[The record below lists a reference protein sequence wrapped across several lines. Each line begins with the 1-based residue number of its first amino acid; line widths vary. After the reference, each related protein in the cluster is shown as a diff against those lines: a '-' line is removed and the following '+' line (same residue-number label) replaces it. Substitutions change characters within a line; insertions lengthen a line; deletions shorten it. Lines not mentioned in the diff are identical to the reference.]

1 VSGSRVPLA
10 WTLFGLTALL
20 AVGQVVVLVSAE
32 AALFS
37 AENLDDGFPLV
48 TIATVVASAVGL
60 LIVSR
65 YPRHRVGWLFL
76 IGQVGT
82 IVGLLTQSVAFVAMT
97 EGLTSRTAGQWTLW
111 VSLQFGGVFALTLV
125 ALLLLVAPDGKLLS
139 PRWRWA
145 VAVVLVG
152 IVVHNGAVVLGVDPA
167 DLTAEANAPGTS
179 SVVPLLTLSGGVL
192 LVIGLACGAVCLFK
206 RLRASSGPERA
217 QLRWIAAAAT
227 ALALSLPMGTLLD
240 LLLDV
245 PPWVA
250 VTPLMAAYL
259 ALPIC
264 TGVAILR
271 WRLYDI
277 DLILNRSSVM
287 ALLSG
292 FVALG
297 YVAVVVALAEL
308 AHDKAAW
315 PSLVAT
321 VLVALAF
328 QPARRRASQ
337 LADRLVYGEQ
347 AAPYEALAA
356 FTDELKHSSS
366 LADLLPR
373 TAEAAGRVTGAER
386 ARVWVELPGHP
397 PTTAEWSDTAGR
409 GGPTQEELVPV
420 VEGGEQLGGLVM
432 TMPPGR
438 QLRRTE
444 SRLLHDVAAQ
454 LGAAFRGVQLE
465 RELAER
471 VRLLDIQRQQL
482 AQSQARLRST
492 QVRERRRFEAAIAEQ
507 VLPFIAPLADRL
519 RELEKTS
526 TATGRWPEA
535 EVDQLVRNANQ
546 GLEALRAL
554 TRRVFP
560 AQLTRRGLVSTLSTH
575 LVQANAGH
583 TLDVDFDPT
592 ARFRPE
598 VESTAYFCAVEL
610 LRHFGQ
616 AVRVSLA
623 ANDKEL
629 VLTVTGSNTG
639 RAKDG
644 ARHLLDRVEGL
655 GGTISLVQ
663 EREHTLATVRLP
675 LAASAPAVEEIEQPV
690 GAEVRLPKIASGSAL

>member
-1 VSGSRVPLA
+1 VSGCRIPFA
-10 WTLFGLTALL
+10 CGLFGLTALL
-20 AVGQVVVLVSAE
+20 AVGQVAVLVSAE
-32 AALFS
+32 AELFS
-37 AENLDDGFPLV
+37 AENVDDGFPLV

-82 IVGLLTQSVAFVAMT
+82 IVGLLTQSVAFVALT
-97 EGLTSRTAGQWTLW
+97 EGLMSRTAGQWTMW

-125 ALLLLVAPDGKLLS
+125 ALLLLVAPDGQLLS

-145 VAVVLVG
+145 VAVVLLG

-167 DLTAEANAPGTS
+167 DLTAEARAPGTS
-179 SVVPLLTLSGGVL
+179 SVVPVLTLSGGLL

-277 DLILNRSSVM
+277 DLILNRSIVL
-287 ALLSG
+287 ALLTG

-308 AHDKAAW
+308 AHDQAAW

-347 AAPYEALAA
+347 AAPYEALAE

-373 TAEAAGRVTGAER
+373 TAEAAGRVVGAER
-386 ARVWVELPGHP
+386 VRVWIEIPGYAP
-397 PTTAEWSDTAGR
+397 ITAEWSGTAAR
-409 GGPTQEELVPV
+409 ARAHDEVVPV
-420 VEGGEQLGGLVM
+420 GEGGEQLGGLVM

-438 QLRRTE
+438 QLRRAE
-444 SRLLHDVAAQ
+444 SRLLHDAAAQ

-471 VRLLDIQRQQL
+471 VRLLDTQRHQL
-482 AQSQARLRST
+482 AQSQARLKST
-492 QVRERRRFEAAIAEQ
+492 QATESRHFEAAIAEQ
-507 VLPFIAPLADRL
+507 VLPFIAPLPDRL
-519 RELEKTS
+519 RALEKTS

-535 EVDQLVRNANQ
+535 EVDQLVGNVNE
-546 GLEALRAL
+546 GLDALRAL

-583 TLDVDFDPT
+583 TLSVDVDPT
-592 ARFRPE
+592 VRFRPE

-610 LRHFGQ
+610 LRHFRQ
-616 AVRVSLA
+616 PVRVSLA
-623 ANDKEL
+623 VHDNEL
-629 VLTVTGSNTG
+629 VLSVTGS
-639 RAKDG
+639 RAARTMDG

-655 GGTISLVQ
+655 GGTLCLS
-663 EREHTLATVRLP
+663 EKREHSLATVRLP
-675 LAASAPAVEEIEQPV
+675 LTASAAVEEIEQPV
-690 GAEVRLPKIASGSAL
+690 GAEVRLPQIASRSAL